1 MSVSVSVLKEDLVK
15 YNYLYDSADSVIEY
29 LNSHLSEGNISKGQA
44 EYIYEWSS
52 YILGFHLE
60 RHLFISADKDIAVE
74 KQMEN
79 KNIEQKQL
87 DIMMQPN
94 SPSKRMEYKRPRL

>member
-1 MSVSVSVLKEDLVK
+1 MEESGSFREMAAMIQVVNQMAVSKEE
-15 YNYLYDSADSVIEY
+15 I
-29 LNSHLSEGNISKGQA
+29 LSDHPYKIDP
-44 EYIYEWSS
+44 
-52 YILGFHLE
+52 E

>member
-1 MSVSVSVLKEDLVK
+1 MPMEESGSFREMAAMIQVVNQMAVSKEE
-15 YNYLYDSADSVIEY
+15 I
-29 LNSHLSEGNISKGQA
+29 LSDHPYKIDP
-44 EYIYEWSS
+44 
-52 YILGFHLE
+52 E